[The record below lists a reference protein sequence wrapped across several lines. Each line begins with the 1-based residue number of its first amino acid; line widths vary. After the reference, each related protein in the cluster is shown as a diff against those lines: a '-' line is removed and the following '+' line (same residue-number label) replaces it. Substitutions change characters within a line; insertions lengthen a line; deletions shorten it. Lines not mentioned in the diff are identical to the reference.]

1 MIRLDE
7 QVAIVTGAG
16 RGMGRAY
23 AMLLAERGAAVVVND
38 RASEKDGTQRAQG
51 VVDEISARGG
61 RAVASAH
68 NAASQQECADLV
80 RSVADQFGR
89 LDILVLNA
97 GLTRFALREQSL
109 LAPTDFSNADINSV
123 RAQFE
128 LQLMGVYYLGIPAW
142 KLMEQRGYGRIILTT
157 SFASF
162 GSRSDGSY
170 GAAKNGLVS
179 LARTMNVEA
188 ERKDLNI
195 KVNVISP
202 SAATSPDQRAG
213 RKDYKKVF
221 ADRSIPEMVAGAVG
235 YLVSPECEFGGECF
249 LVGGSYAGQ
258 NFIGVTQ
265 GWVHTGKDPFTPEE
279 FRAHLKEITSRD
291 GYIMPESAP
300 AIMDFMMSRVQE
312 ELAG

>member
-16 RGMGRAY
+16 RGIGRAY
-23 AMLLAERGAAVVVND
+23 ARLLAERGATVVVND
-38 RASEKDGTQRAQG
+38 IASEKGGTPRAQG
-51 VVDEISARGG
+51 LVDEISARGG
-61 RAVASAH
+61 RAVASTH
-68 NAASQQECADLV
+68 NAASQKECADLV

-109 LAPTDFSNADINSV
+109 LAATGFSNADINSV

-128 LQLMGVYYLGIPAW
+128 LQLMGTYYLGIPAW
-142 KLMEQRGYGRIILTT
+142 KLMEQHGYGRIILTT
-157 SFASF
+157 SFAIF
-162 GSRSDGSY
+162 GSWSDGSY
-170 GAAKNGLVS
+170 GAAKNGLIS

-188 ERKDLNI
+188 ERNGLNI

-202 SAATSPDQRAG
+202 SAATSPDQKAG
-213 RKDYKKVF
+213 QRDYKKVF
-221 ADRSIPEMVAGAVG
+221 ADRNIPEMVAGAVC

-249 LVGGSYAGQ
+249 RVGGSYAGQ
-258 NFIGVTQ
+258 NFIGMTR

-279 FRAHLKEITSRD
+279 FQAHLNEITCRD
-291 GYIMPESAP
+291 GHIMPESGP
-300 AIMDFMMSRVQE
+300 ATMDFMMSRVQE